1 MNVTSKI
8 TRREFLNGSR
18 VALAGGLLCPWVE
31 LFGAPV
37 AAPGLA
43 NYPPELT
50 GMRGTHDGAWEN
62 VHALV
67 AAGSWQGPVPA
78 SDEHYDLVVVG
89 GGISG
94 LSAAWFYRQE
104 HPGARV
110 LVLDNHDDIGG
121 HAKRNEFTQA
131 GRLLIGYGGTQ
142 SIDTPSSFSPQAQGL
157 LRDIGIQTE
166 KFYQYFD
173 REFYTGKGLG
183 NGVFF
188 DRETFGV
195 DRLVTGLHKRS
206 WEDVAADTPLGD
218 QAKKDLVRLYSGTGD
233 YFQGQNKASARAS
246 LSGVSY
252 ADFLLKIARV
262 DPSLVQY
269 FDRQGLSFW
278 GYGIR
283 DLPCDEVLRWGGF
296 FPGLDSIREDTSR
309 HGEDPYIFH
318 FPDGNASVARLLV
331 RGLVPGALPGQSMED
346 SVLSRLRYDVLDR
359 PAQDVRIRLN
369 STVVRATND
378 EDGKTVS
385 LVYLEQGKA
394 RSVTADGCVLAC
406 YNSVIPYLC
415 PELPESQREALLY
428 APKIPLVYV
437 NVLLR
442 NWKAFEQL
450 AVHEISAPGS
460 FFSHVTLDFPVSMGG
475 YEHPAAPDQ
484 PMLLHLVHVPYAPEV
499 PGKDKI
505 KAGRRKLLALDFDD
519 FEQELRDQLGRML
532 GDAGF
537 EFDRDVKAITVN
549 RWPHGYAYEGNSLW
563 DPVFDTEQDKPWVRG
578 RARVGRISI
587 ANSDAQAFAYTDAAI
602 DQAWRAVSELG

>member
-1 MNVTSKI
+1 MSSKI

-18 VALAGGLLCPWVE
+18 VALTGGLLCPWVE

-37 AAPGLA
+37 AVTGSA

-50 GMRGTHDGAWEN
+50 GMRGAHHGAWEN
-62 VHALV
+62 AHALV

-110 LVLDNHDDIGG
+110 LILDNHDDIGG

-142 SIDTPSSFSPQAQGL
+142 SIDTPSSYSAQAQRL
-157 LRDIGIQTE
+157 LRDIGIRTE
-166 KFYQYFD
+166 RFYQYFD
-173 REFYTGKGLG
+173 QDFYPGKGLG
-183 NGVFF
+183 RGIFF

-195 DRLVTGLHKRS
+195 DRLVSGVQERS
-206 WEDVAADTPLGD
+206 WKDFAADTPLSER
-218 QAKKDLVRLYSGTGD
+218 ARADLVRLYSGNED
-233 YFQGQNKASARAS
+233 YFQGQDKTEARAG

-283 DLPCDEVLRWGGF
+283 DLPCDEVLRWAGF
-296 FPGLDSIREDTSR
+296 FPGLDAIREDTSR
-309 HGEDPYIFH
+309 HGEEPYIFH
-318 FPDGNASVARLLV
+318 FPDGNASIARLLV
-331 RGLVPGALPGQSMED
+331 RALVPGALPGQSMED
-346 SVLSRLRYDVLDR
+346 SVLSRLRYDLLDR

-369 STVVRATND
+369 STVVHAANA
-378 EDGKTVS
+378 ENGKTVS
-385 LVYLEQGKA
+385 LVYLEQGKT

-406 YNSVIPYLC
+406 YNSVIPYVC
-415 PELPESQREALLY
+415 PELPGAQREALQY

-442 NWKAFEQL
+442 DWQAFARL
-450 AVHEISAPGS
+450 GVYEITAPGA
-460 FFSHVTLDFPVSMGG
+460 FFSRVTLDFPVSMGG

-499 PGKDKI
+499 AGKDKI
-505 KAGRRKLLALDFDD
+505 KAGRRKLLSLGFDD
-519 FEQELRDQLGRML
+519 FEQELREQLARML
-532 GDAGF
+532 GDGGF

-563 DPVFDTEQDKPWVRG
+563 DPVFQSELDKPWVRG
-578 RARVGRISI
+578 RAQCGRISI

>member
-1 MNVTSKI
+1 MTGKI

-18 VALAGGLLCPWVE
+18 VALAGGLLSPWVE
-31 LFGAPV
+31 LFGAEV
-37 AAPGLA
+37 AAPGLT
-43 NYPPELT
+43 NYPPGLT
-50 GMRGTHDGAWEN
+50 GMRGAHAGAWEN
-62 VHALV
+62 AHALV
-67 AAGSWQGPVPA
+67 KSGSWQGPVPA

-94 LSAAWFYRQE
+94 LSAAWFYRQK
-104 HPGARV
+104 HPGSRV
-110 LVLDNHDDIGG
+110 LVLDNHDDFGG

-157 LRDIGIQTE
+157 LRDIGIRTE
-166 KFYQYFD
+166 RFYQYFD
-173 REFYTGKGLG
+173 QAFYAGKGLG
-183 NGVFF
+183 RGIFF

-195 DRLVTGLHKRS
+195 DRLVKGVHERS
-206 WEDVAADTPLGD
+206 WEEVAADTPLSD
-218 QAKKDLVRLYSGTGD
+218 QARKDLVRLYRGSDD
-233 YFQGQNKASARAS
+233 YFEGQDKASARAS

-269 FDRQGLSFW
+269 FDRQGLTFW
-278 GYGIR
+278 GFGIR
-283 DLPCDEVLRWGGF
+283 DLPCDEVLKWGGF
-296 FPGLDSIREDTSR
+296 YPGLDAIREDTSV
-309 HGEDPYIFH
+309 HGEEPYIFH
-318 FPDGNASVARLLV
+318 FPDGNASIARLLV

-346 SVLSRLRYDVLDR
+346 SVTARLRYGMLDR
-359 PAQDVRIRLN
+359 PGQDVRIRLN
-369 STVVRATND
+369 STVVHAANA

-385 LVYLEQGKA
+385 LVYVEQGKA

-415 PELPESQREALLY
+415 PELPDSQREALEY

-442 NWKAFEQL
+442 DWKAFQRL
-450 AVHEISAPGS
+450 GVFHISAPGS
-460 FFSHVTLDFPVSMGG
+460 FFTSMELDFPVSMGG
-475 YEHPAAPDQ
+475 YEHPDAPDQ
-484 PMLLHLVHVPYAPEV
+484 PALMHLVHVPYAPEV
-499 PGKDKI
+499 PGIAKI
-505 KAGRRKLLALDFDD
+505 KAARRKLLSLGFDD
-519 FEQELRDQLGRML
+519 FEQALRDQLGRTL
-532 GDAGF
+532 GDTGF

-563 DPVFDTEQDKPWVRG
+563 DPAFESELDKPWVRG